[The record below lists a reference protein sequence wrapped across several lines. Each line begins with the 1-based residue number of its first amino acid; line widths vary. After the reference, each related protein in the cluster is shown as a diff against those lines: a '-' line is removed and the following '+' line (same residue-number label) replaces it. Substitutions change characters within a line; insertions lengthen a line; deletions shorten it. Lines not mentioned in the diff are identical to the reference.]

1 MSLPDDSVTTVAVLK
16 SERTDVVFEVKKQ
29 TITRNP
35 RQHSCSVVAFAPLL
49 CFLVTCFLLSGF
61 SVFSCEGKKDVWLF
75 IMSSYRNFSF
85 SPMLT

>member
-29 TITRNP
+29 TIARNP
-35 RQHSCSVVAFAPLL
+35 KQHSCSMVAFAPLL

-61 SVFSCEGKKDVWLF
+61 SVFSCEGKKDV
-75 IMSSYRNFSF
+75 
-85 SPMLT
+85 